1 MAKRTKVKASELSRK
16 QKHVS
21 RRVQQQQRMI
31 LIGAVAFVVVLAGI
45 LGWGYLDQ
53 TVFQARKPVAKV
65 NGEVITVGQFQKRVR
80 FQRATYVMQTENL
93 IKNLQTLLQNPMLLG
108 YFGQQLQAWTQ
119 ELNNPQ
125 TMGQKVIQGLVDET
139 LIIQEAKARG
149 ITVTEAEVDQALQ
162 EAWGYY
168 PNGTPTPEAVPTEMP
183 TPTYSPT
190 QLALL
195 PPTPTPLPPTATPAA
210 SPTPTATFP
219 PTVPPPTPT
228 PYTKEAYQK
237 AFQNYLDQM
246 EKLAGL
252 SEEDIRDI
260 MRDQIYRK
268 KLYEAITANLPHTQ
282 EEVLARHILV
292 KDEKTAQEVRQKLLN
307 GGSWS
312 ELAKEY
318 SIDPGSKDKGGMLG
332 WFGRGQMVKAF
343 EDAAFSLKVG
353 EISQPVQTQYG
364 WHIIQVLGHEER
376 PMTTTQ
382 IENAKDQAFRE
393 WLQQVRDQAD
403 IETYDLWRKY
413 VPTEPD
419 LSPQLK
425 AQLQQFL
432 LSMQQ
437 PQPPA
442 LPTPAGGTST
452 DGQNQP

>member
-16 QKHVS
+16 HKHVS

-31 LIGAVAFVVVLAGI
+31 LIGAAAFVVVLAGI

-53 TVFQARKPVAKV
+53 TVFQARKAVARV

-93 IKNLQTLLQNPMLLG
+93 IKNMQTLLQNPMLLG

-149 ITVTEAEVDQALQ
+149 ITVTDAEIDKALQ

-168 PNGTPTPEAVPTEMP
+168 PNGTPTPEAVPTEIP

-195 PPTPTPLPPTATPAA
+195 PPTATPLPPTPTPAV

-219 PTVPPPTPT
+219 PTAQPPTPT

-246 EKLAGL
+246 KKLAGL
-252 SEEDIRDI
+252 SEKDIRDI

-268 KLYEAITANLPHTQ
+268 KLYQAITADLPHTQ

-292 KDEKTAQEVRQKLLN
+292 KDEKTAQEVRQKLLD
-307 GGSWS
+307 GGDWS
-312 ELAKEY
+312 ELAKKY

-343 EDAAFSLKVG
+343 EDAAFNLKVG
-353 EISQPVQTQYG
+353 EISQPIQTQYG

-376 PMTTTQ
+376 PVNNYEYQKLQQQAFQNWLAQVKAKAQ
-382 IENAKDQAFRE
+382 IEIYDIWQQYIPTDPKLPPDIE
-393 WLQQVRDQAD
+393 QQVQA
-403 IETYDLWRKY
+403 ILATLQRQQQQ
-413 VPTEPD
+413 
-419 LSPQLK
+419 QLP
-425 AQLQQFL
+425 AP
-432 LSMQQ
+432 SQ
-437 PQPPA
+437 P
-442 LPTPAGGTST
+442 
-452 DGQNQP
+452 